1 MTVRQVYEAAL
12 IEMNKLQAPS
22 LLLEDYNYFINK
34 AILNYVNYR
43 YNLYDA
49 YQQSTDDLRVLK
61 GTQVVTGLTPLTGT
75 IKLHG
80 ATYEGEL
87 PRDYFHILNCIV
99 EYDVVKPFKC
109 YVPGDP
115 FYQGAFR
122 LTADMYNQ
130 IINNHYMRP
139 SYKRPYFYIHNQVEP
154 TVDTNP
160 MAANDDVPE
169 IETDNR
175 YGNSSGVKIQI
186 RYGKDN
192 SLFRLTKVLID
203 YLKVPR
209 HVRLTQQEIDKTEDL
224 SSVMEFPDYVC
235 QEIIKELVKLIMENS
250 SDPRLQTN
258 PPINQVIAN
267 PPSAQPEDQGGRRR

>member
-1 MTVRQVYEAAL
+1 MTVRQVYEASL
-12 IEMNKLQAPS
+12 IELNKLQAPS

-34 AILNYVNYR
+34 AILNYVNTR
-43 YNLYDA
+43 YNVYDL

-61 GTQVVTGLTPLTGT
+61 GTAVLDSPVLLPGA

-80 ATYEGEL
+80 ATYEADL
-87 PRDYFHILNCIV
+87 PRDYLHILNCIV
-99 EYDVVKPFKC
+99 EFSVSKPFKC
-109 YVPGDP
+109 YEPGTP
-115 FYQGAFR
+115 FYQGATR

-130 IINNHYMRP
+130 IINNHYMSP

-154 TVDTNP
+154 TVDINP
-160 MAANDDVPE
+160 TLPNVPE
-169 IETDNR
+169 IKTDTR
-175 YGNSSGVKIQI
+175 YGNSSSVKLQI

-192 SLFRLTKVLID
+192 TLFVLQRILID

-209 HVRLTQQEIDKTEDL
+209 HVRLTQDEIDMTEDT

-235 QEIIKELVKLIMENS
+235 QEIIKELVKLLMENS

-258 PPINQVIAN
+258 IPVNQSIAPPQQLQQ
-267 PPSAQPEDQGGRRR
+267 PSK